1 MQAGWQNVSNSSCE
15 AFILSK
21 PSVVWLMLFMGGVC
35 LRTGI
40 SSVAPVLEAIQT
52 SLQVNTTWLGM
63 LTAIPVIC
71 MGLLSPIG
79 YRLEQ
84 RFGMHK
90 SMLMAF
96 AILIIGLLL
105 RLDSRSFGLLMLT
118 AGCVG
123 VADAIIRPLL
133 SGFIKDQF
141 PERVALAMS
150 VYSASMGTG
159 SALAAYGTPLLSQLT
174 SGSWRI
180 GLAFWALPALIA
192 LFIWWFGPSPQSH
205 VVKQVDTTI
214 DNPVNRSNTVLF
226 TLFFGLQAGINYAA
240 LAWMP
245 TFYIQQGYSEHMAG
259 SLIAALIICQMLT
272 SLFFS
277 LIAKLLK
284 ISHSMAA
291 IVFSTITLIGI
302 AALLIPQISP
312 WTAPLIIGIGTG
324 GLFPMALILPLDF
337 TQNRVQATRLSGI
350 TQSGGYLIGG
360 AIPWLTGLIASKLG
374 MTSGLTFFLIAC
386 ALLILLISLFIAR
399 AYRGLKVVNTAK

>member
-1 MQAGWQNVSNSSCE
+1 M
-15 AFILSK
+15 LSK
-21 PSVVWLMLFMGGVC
+21 SFVVWLMLFMGGIC

-40 SSVAPVLEAIQT
+40 SSVAPVLEAIQS
-52 SLQVNTTWLGM
+52 SLQVSTTWLGM

-71 MGLLSPIG
+71 MGVLSPLG
-79 YRLEQ
+79 HRLEQ
-84 RFGMHK
+84 RFGMKK

-96 AILIIGLLL
+96 VILIVGLLL

-133 SGFIKDQF
+133 SGFIKDKF

-174 SGSWRI
+174 TGSWRA

-192 LFIWWFGPSPQSH
+192 LLVWWFGPSEQQHAAQQAKNS
-205 VVKQVDTTI
+205 VK
-214 DNPVNRSNTVLF
+214 NPVSRGITLTF
-226 TLFFGLQAGINYAA
+226 TLFFGLQAGINYAL

-245 TFYIQQGYSEHMAG
+245 SFYIQQSFSEHAAG
-259 SLIAALIICQMLT
+259 TLVAVLIVSQTLT

-277 LIAKLLK
+277 LITRKLG
-284 ISHSMAA
+284 ITHRAA
-291 IVFSTITLIGI
+291 AGVFSFITLLGI
-302 AALLIPQISP
+302 IALFSLQAVA
-312 WTAPLIIGIGTG
+312 WVAPLILGVGTG

-337 TQNRVQATRLSGI
+337 TENRVQATRLSGI
-350 TQSGGYLIGG
+350 TQSGGYLLGG
-360 AIPWLTGLIASKLG
+360 AIPWLTGLAASTFG
-374 MTSGLTFFLIAC
+374 MTNGLKIFMGLC
-386 ALLILLISLFIAR
+386 VLLILLMSLLIAR
-399 AYRGLKVVNTAK
+399 AYRSQQVANSAR